1 MADGLINMDI
11 CSAIASCLIENHKQ
25 VMTEPIDGHI
35 LDLYAVFVDSNDSF
49 NDLMENFKQFFKHLF
64 YISVI
69 APGSL
74 TISQDGMDDSR
85 ITDINVYLL
94 RLLYKQ
100 IGGERN
106 VCYETQFNKQ
116 NKSSNDMIEEDDLDE
131 AITMVNDT
139 ETSFTSTTDKNDPE
153 ASNLDRLNSLIDFES
168 SAKELTYENS
178 QLPKYLMH
186 RLQDLLNSQPMS
198 YKLGKERACLTEVVM
213 PYVPACHSIK
223 HSMALAQAAYIT
235 NNKVSSVQI
244 SKLTT
249 FEKEIPDLMD
259 CLNTHMHYIPNIK
272 PQTDLAL
279 GDCSYLDTCHK
290 LNSCR
295 YLHYVQYIPD
305 SLMLQVQQDTER
317 INVEQK
323 THVPLYTHGSC
334 SSTMVKEVLPPQ
346 WIRCD
351 VRKFDFS
358 ILGKFSV
365 VVADPAWNIHM
376 NLPYGTCNDIE
387 LLELPLDELQDE
399 GVLFLWVTGRAIELG
414 KESLTKWGYKVIN
427 EVSWI
432 KTNQLGRTIVTG
444 RTGHWLNHSKEHL
457 LGGLKGKPTWL
468 NKHIDLDII
477 VSTTR
482 ETSRK
487 PDELYGMIERMV
499 GKHARKLEI
508 FGRDHNIRAGW
519 FTIGN
524 QLTGS
529 CIHEL
534 DIKAKYEATPQ
545 FHRNSDMRHVN
556 ENIHSRSK
564 NNNKNNNSNTNNY
577 MDNNHRPNSS
587 RSNSKRGR
595 STDHRSGN
603 NNNNNSSHGNNHKS
617 HYIKQ
622 REQRP

>member
-1 MADGLINMDI
+1 
-11 CSAIASCLIENHKQ
+11 
-25 VMTEPIDGHI
+25 
-35 LDLYAVFVDSNDSF
+35 
-49 NDLMENFKQFFKHLF
+49 
-64 YISVI
+64 
-69 APGSL
+69 
-74 TISQDGMDDSR
+74 
-85 ITDINVYLL
+85 
-94 RLLYKQ
+94 
-100 IGGERN
+100 
-106 VCYETQFNKQ
+106 
-116 NKSSNDMIEEDDLDE
+116 
-131 AITMVNDT
+131 
-139 ETSFTSTTDKNDPE
+139 
-153 ASNLDRLNSLIDFES
+153 
-168 SAKELTYENS
+168 
-178 QLPKYLMH
+178 
-186 RLQDLLNSQPMS
+186 MS
-198 YKLGKERACLTEVVM
+198 
-213 PYVPACHSIK
+213 
-223 HSMALAQAAYIT
+223 
-235 NNKVSSVQI
+235 
-244 SKLTT
+244 
-249 FEKEIPDLMD
+249 
-259 CLNTHMHYIPNIK
+259 
-272 PQTDLAL
+272 
-279 GDCSYLDTCHK
+279 
-290 LNSCR
+290 
-295 YLHYVQYIPD
+295 
-305 SLMLQVQQDTER
+305 QVQKDTER
-317 INVEQK
+317 INAEQK
-323 THVPLYTHGSC
+323 LHVPLYTHGSC
-334 SSTMVKEVLPPQ
+334 SSTMIKEVLPPQ

-351 VRKFDFS
+351 VRKFNFS

-457 LGGLKGKPTWL
+457 LVGLKGNPAWL

-534 DIKAKYEATPQ
+534 DIKAKYEATGQ
-545 FHRNSDMRHVN
+545 FNRNSDMRHVN
-556 ENIHSRSK
+556 DNNHSRGK
-564 NNNKNNNSNTNNY
+564 TNNYNNNNNNNSNSNNY
-577 MDNNHRPNSS
+577 MDNNHRPHSS

-595 STDHRSGN
+595 STDHRSSNNHNGN
-603 NNNNNSSHGNNHKS
+603 NSNGGSNHGNSHRS
-617 HYIKQ
+617 HYTKQ
-622 REQRP
+622 RDQRP